1 MSILQWPVF
10 RVLMP
15 TSSLSLVVDLA
26 SEPNQQGHAPQTR
39 MCQNSSV
46 TGTATF
52 VTISRSLISCLSL
65 LWPEA
70 QRFCFLSNGLVRQ
83 NLLTATSNLLRCRWV
98 EGYLLKGAAVDG

>member
-26 SEPNQQGHAPQTR
+26 SELKQRGQAPQTR
-39 MCQNSSV
+39 VCQNSTV
-46 TGTATF
+46 TGTATY
-52 VTISRSLISCLSL
+52 VTVFRSVISCLSL

-70 QRFCFLSNGLVRQ
+70 QSLCFLSNGLVQQ
-83 NLLTATSNLLRCRWV
+83 NLLTATSKLLRCRRV
-98 EGYLLKGAAVDG
+98 EGYLLKGAAVGG